1 MDSETS
7 ESDSDKDIS
16 FEINPPCTQDA
27 LNIVERDV
35 EKFEKVISK
44 KSNQTRGK
52 VGTRDNF
59 EKVLKLGEK
68 IKELTNLVVTLQK
81 KVDDYEEKE
90 FNRICSEA
98 GDALEKSAY
107 AARRERMVDQRTST
121 SSTNVAKE
129 ADQYSTPS
137 SYSSSTYNSNHG
149 KRSNGTVRSF
159 YNPYKK

>member
-1 MDSETS
+1 MSEKS
-7 ESDSDKDIS
+7 K
-16 FEINPPCTQDA
+16 Q
-27 LNIVERDV
+27 NI
-35 EKFEKVISK
+35 
-44 KSNQTRGK
+44 GK
-52 VGTRDNF
+52 VGSDNF

-90 FNRICSEA
+90 FDRICSEA